1 MDGTAWLVREAEL
14 ALPLMGPALKK
25 EDTPMKAEDP
35 MTHEAEGQT
44 RRNRSQHSKTR
55 QRTWLWLVAALLLIV
70 FLAGE
75 CAKLLPIP

>member
-1 MDGTAWLVREAEL
+1 
-14 ALPLMGPALKK
+14 
-25 EDTPMKAEDP
+25 MKAEDP